1 MSDSIVVMNG
11 GRIEQKDK
19 LENVYRIDEVACG
32 QEKVVEIFSLQGNNN
47 PWWLS

>member
-19 LENVYRIDEVACG
+19 PKMCTAMM
-32 QEKVVEIFSLQGNNN
+32 K
-47 PWWLS
+47 WLVGRKK

>member
-19 LENVYRIDEVACG
+19 PENVYRNDEVACG
-32 QEKVVEIFSLQGNNN
+32 
-47 PWWLS
+47 